1 MQRRAAATATEPVS
15 LSAAAGR
22 RSRVRDASLRAGVHF
37 RSLESTGATINEVLG
52 TNRGHNGAL
61 LIEQIRTDLNAA
73 TKARDSER
81 QRTLR
86 SVIAAVQEA
95 QVSGDQATELDD
107 NGIMAVLKAQVK
119 RRVDAAEAFD
129 AGNAADRAAAERAEQ
144 AILEE
149 YLPAAL
155 GDDELSEIVERVMTE
170 NGFAAQADMGKAMKA
185 VNTEVAGRADGR
197 RVAELVKSRLA

>member
-1 MQRRAAATATEPVS
+1 M
-15 LSAAAGR
+15 
-22 RSRVRDASLRAGVHF
+22 
-37 RSLESTGATINEVLG
+37 
-52 TNRGHNGAL
+52 

-107 NGIMAVLKAQVK
+107 DGIMAVLKAQVK

-144 AILEE
+144 AIHEE

-155 GDDELSEIVERVMTE
+155 GDDELSAIVERVMTE

-185 VNTEVAGRADGR
+185 VNAEVAGRADGR